1 LGFKLFDLSQTM
13 RDAATSYPGNR
24 TGLRVERLPTK
35 NADSQLSCFTLFDP
49 HCGTHLDAPRHF
61 VAAGLDVAELPLAVL
76 PATVVAAEGPRIG
89 PEAFARLGPL
99 RGRAVLV
106 HTGWEIHAGSPA
118 YYRDYPCPTPEAAA
132 WLVGQGIAL
141 LGLDTPSA
149 DPIAQPLVFPVH
161 ETVLGAGVPIVEGL
175 VGLDRLLGLKDP
187 LFFLGL
193 PLKLEGVEGSPIRA
207 AAMVV
212 ED

>member
-1 LGFKLFDLSQTM
+1 MRFELFDLTQTL
-13 RDAATSYPGNR
+13 RDEAASYPGNR
-24 TGLRVERLPTK
+24 TGLRVERLSTNSPD
-35 NADSQLSCFTLFDP
+35 AQLSRFTLFDP

-61 VAAGLDVAELPLAVL
+61 VARGLDVSQLPLAVL
-76 PATVVAAEGPRIG
+76 PATVVAAKGPRIG
-89 PEAFARLGPL
+89 PEAFSKLGPL

-106 HTGWEIHAGSPA
+106 HTGWEIHVGSPA
-118 YYRDYPCPTPEAAA
+118 YYRDYPCPTPEAAM

-149 DPIAQPLVFPVH
+149 DPIAQPLAFPVH

-175 VGLDRLLGLKDP
+175 VGLERLLGQRGP
-187 LFFLGL
+187 VFFLGL

-212 ED
+212 LD

>member
-1 LGFKLFDLSQTM
+1 MQFELFDLTQTM

-24 TGLRVERLPTK
+24 TGLRVERLPT
-35 NADSQLSCFTLFDP
+35 NSPDAQLSRFTLFDP

-61 VAAGLDVAELPLAVL
+61 VARGLDVAQLSLAIL

-89 PEAFARLGPL
+89 PEAFAQLGPL

-106 HTGWEIHAGSPA
+106 YTGWEIHAGSRA

-149 DPIAQPLVFPVH
+149 DPLAQPLVFPVH

-175 VGLDRLLGLKDP
+175 VGLGGLLSLEAP

-212 ED
+212 LD